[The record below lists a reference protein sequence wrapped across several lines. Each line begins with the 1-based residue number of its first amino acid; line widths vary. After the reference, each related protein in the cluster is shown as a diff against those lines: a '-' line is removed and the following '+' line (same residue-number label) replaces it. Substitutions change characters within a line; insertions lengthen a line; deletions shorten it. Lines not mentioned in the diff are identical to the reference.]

1 MKIIE
6 PGDWQRTSPLAILFF
21 FSKLIRAIVKNG
33 WQGLAPLAALL
44 LAYKGDLAEKV
55 AIAGFGFAVVTSLI
69 ALLNYWFFRFQLT
82 EDSIRIRQGILKRQQ
97 LDIKFDRV
105 QGINTT
111 QNIVF
116 RVLGL
121 VVIQFDTAGSSSDEG
136 NLPAVPESFA
146 ESLRKRVGRRRGQAT
161 ETPEGTSKLDP
172 LLRLNWRDMIYI
184 GLADRR
190 VYVVLALLAPFIE
203 KLGETRV
210 DILENYVRD
219 VAEGTM
225 ALGVGISALATI
237 AVIVGIIGIFTLI
250 SIGAAFL
257 RYHNFELCLEGNTL
271 RSTGGLLTR
280 HEHSME
286 LGKIQTLRLTQ
297 SLIQRSLNFYQLLA
311 RQARSSQKNSSSKN
325 FVIPR
330 VGVDQAEHLRELLL
344 APEGSGLTQD
354 PASDRFNS
362 ISPFYMRTRILLNAV
377 PSVGLSTL
385 LFTTTENAYALLFL
399 LWIPI
404 SMPFVYLGWRHAGFH
419 FDNQGF
425 VRRSGV
431 IGFRSVALLYRKVQ
445 RVTVTQSRYQRKKE
459 LSTLR
464 VYMASGSVKI
474 PYIPLS
480 LANQLR
486 DYTLYKVETSK
497 LAWH

>member
-1 MKIIE
+1 
-6 PGDWQRTSPLAILFF
+6 
-21 FSKLIRAIVKNG
+21 
-33 WQGLAPLAALL
+33 
-44 LAYKGDLAEKV
+44 
-55 AIAGFGFAVVTSLI
+55 
-69 ALLNYWFFRFQLT
+69 
-82 EDSIRIRQGILKRQQ
+82 
-97 LDIKFDRV
+97 
-105 QGINTT
+105 
-111 QNIVF
+111 
-116 RVLGL
+116 
-121 VVIQFDTAGSSSDEG
+121 
-136 NLPAVPESFA
+136 
-146 ESLRKRVGRRRGQAT
+146 
-161 ETPEGTSKLDP
+161 
-172 LLRLNWRDMIYI
+172 
-184 GLADRR
+184 
-190 VYVVLALLAPFIE
+190 
-203 KLGETRV
+203 
-210 DILENYVRD
+210 
-219 VAEGTM
+219 
-225 ALGVGISALATI
+225 
-237 AVIVGIIGIFTLI
+237 
-250 SIGAAFL
+250 
-257 RYHNFELCLEGNTL
+257 
-271 RSTGGLLTR
+271 
-280 HEHSME
+280 ME

-325 FVIPR
+325 FIIPR

-385 LFTTTENAYALLFL
+385 LFTTTGNAYALLFL

-474 PYIPLS
+474 PCIPLS